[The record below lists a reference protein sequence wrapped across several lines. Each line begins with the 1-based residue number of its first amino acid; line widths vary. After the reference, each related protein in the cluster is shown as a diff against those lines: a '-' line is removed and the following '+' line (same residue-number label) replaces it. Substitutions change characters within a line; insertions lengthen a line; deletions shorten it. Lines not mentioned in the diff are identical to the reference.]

1 MNTNNLRFSIISF
14 FTFTLIF
21 KVLIFQPSVTFT
33 QSRCENCYR
42 AAVIDEVDT
51 NAGDVVERS
60 ILGLIAE
67 AFISHCFH
75 IQCPI
80 EVIPEEFRYMVRTKP
95 PEYLFRASFYEKL
108 PGDITS
114 RMEIRLYYN
123 GKTEELVKSW
133 PTEHDSKIVYYRAHR
148 NKWFYR
154 GEKLIARK
162 IRPIELTVLN
172 DFEKRPWKC
181 DISLEKDEIC
191 PGDEI
196 SVLLTNIQDIAG
208 KQSREF
214 NRVVV

>member
-1 MNTNNLRFSIISF
+1 
-14 FTFTLIF
+14 
-21 KVLIFQPSVTFT
+21 
-33 QSRCENCYR
+33 
-42 AAVIDEVDT
+42 
-51 NAGDVVERS
+51 
-60 ILGLIAE
+60 
-67 AFISHCFH
+67 
-75 IQCPI
+75 
-80 EVIPEEFRYMVRTKP
+80 
-95 PEYLFRASFYEKL
+95 
-108 PGDITS
+108 
-114 RMEIRLYYN
+114 MEIRLYYN